1 MPLRIPPSLMP
12 FFPMIL
18 FLFATFGCASEDHE
32 AVQPNILLIMTDD
45 QGFGD
50 VGYHGNP
57 DIRTP
62 HMDKLAGEGAWFRQF
77 YVSSVCAP
85 TRASLLTGR
94 YSMRTGTQWVTRNL
108 ESMHSDETT
117 FAHIFRDAGYKTAA
131 FGKWHNGEHYPSDP
145 NGMGFDLFFGFN
157 GGHHN
162 NYFDTELEYNGERVQ
177 TEGYITDVLT
187 DSTIAFIRRNYDQP
201 FLAYVPYN
209 TPHSPF
215 QLPDKYY
222 DRYTA
227 KGYDARTASAYG
239 MVENIDDNLGR
250 LLHTLDELNLADNT
264 IVIFLT
270 DNGPNGHR
278 YNAFMRGIKA
288 SVHEGGV
295 RVPLFMRWPDKIT
308 GGTVIEK
315 LTAHIDMLPTLVE
328 LTGIPQP
335 ENKPLD
341 GNSFAGLLFSQENE
355 FPDDRLLFFHH
366 SRWDSLEVYP
376 GSVRNNR
383 YRYVRGYTGD
393 WELFDMKADPGE
405 RFDITHLYP
414 ALADSLR
421 QAYYRWFDDVT
432 ANLPSERRI
441 PVGYE
446 EAPNITMPA
455 PQAFFEGEIGYNG
468 AGWANDWLDN
478 WTSTDASAW
487 WYLDVINP
495 GLYTVLAEYT
505 VAEENRGTR
514 VRFSVGES
522 YVEGVFS
529 QTYDPGFI
537 HSPDRLTRGEVYEK
551 ESWTMKNLGEIQLS
565 EGYQR
570 FTAKALEITGEASIE
585 LKSIRLHRV
594 E

>member
-1 MPLRIPPSLMP
+1 MLKISATKL
-12 FFPMIL
+12 L
-18 FLFATFGCASEDHE
+18 FLLLVIAYGCAGDDHL
-32 AVQPNILLIMTDD
+32 VLQPNILLIMTDD

-57 DIRTP
+57 DIQTP
-62 HMDKLAGEGAWFRQF
+62 NMDQLAQEGAWFRQF

-108 ESMHSDETT
+108 ESMHPDEVTL
-117 FAHIFRDAGYKTAA
+117 AHIFREAGYKTAI
-131 FGKWHNGEHYPSDP
+131 FGKWHNGEHYPSNP
-145 NGMGFDLFFGFN
+145 SGMGFDLFFGFN

-162 NYFDTELEYNGERVQ
+162 NYFDTRLEYNSEMVQ

-187 DSTIAFIRRNYDQP
+187 DSTIAFIKRNHNNP

-209 TPHSPF
+209 APHSPF

-222 DRYTA
+222 DRYA
-227 KGYDARTASAYG
+227 AMGYDARTASAYG

-250 LLHTLDELNLADNT
+250 LLTTLDELGIAENT

-295 RVPLFMRWPDKIT
+295 RVPLFIRWPGKIDA
-308 GGTVIEK
+308 GTVIEE
-315 LTAHIDMLPTLVE
+315 LTAHIDLLPTLVD
-328 LTGIPQP
+328 LTGIPEP
-335 ENKPLD
+335 VTKPLD
-341 GNSFAGLLFSQENE
+341 GSSFAWLLLNQQSH

-376 GSVRNNR
+376 GSVRNHQ
-383 YRYVRGYTGD
+383 YRLVREYDRD
-393 WELFDMKADPGE
+393 WELFDMKADPGQQ
-405 RFDITHLYP
+405 FDITHLQP
-414 ALADSLR
+414 AMADSFI
-421 QAYYRWFDDVT
+421 QAYYEWFGDVT

-441 PVGYE
+441 PVGYK
-446 EAPNITMPA
+446 EAPGIRLPA
-455 PQAFFEGEIGYNG
+455 PQAFYEGEIGYHG

-478 WTSTDASAW
+478 WASTEDRSW
-487 WYLDVINP
+487 WYLDVIDS
-495 GLYTVLAEYT
+495 GSYEVVAEYSI
-505 VAEENRGTR
+505 AEQNLGTR
-514 VRFSVGES
+514 VRFSVGDS
-522 YVEGVFS
+522 FVEGVFDQS
-529 QTYDPGFI
+529 HDPGFI
-537 HSPDRLTRGEVYEK
+537 HSPDRLPRGEVYEK
-551 ESWTMKNLGEIQLS
+551 ESWAIKNLGVIQLP
-565 EGYQR
+565 EGKHR
-570 FTAKALEITGEASIE
+570 FTARAMEIPGETSIE
-585 LKSIRLHRV
+585 LKSIRLHKV